1 MRKAYRPDKMKPFA
15 ALRAMRRFQ
24 KAQLP
29 FLETLEDLAV
39 VTEIG
44 FHQEQGAPISL
55 KQLFLAKIGSAAT
68 VQRRL
73 ARLKKLGVVQQL
85 RRDDDRRMAHLTI
98 NPALSPVVRRYAA
111 VIRRHS
117 R

>member
-1 MRKAYRPDKMKPFA
+1 MKPFA
-15 ALRAMRRFQ
+15 ALRAMHRFQ

-29 FLETLEDLAV
+29 FLETLEDFAV
-39 VTEIG
+39 LTEIG
-44 FHQEQGAPISL
+44 FHQEQGTPISL
-55 KQLFLAKIGSAAT
+55 KQLFLAEIGAAAT

-73 ARLKKLGVVQQL
+73 TRLKKLGVVRQL

-111 VIRRHS
+111 VIRRYS

>member
-1 MRKAYRPDKMKPFA
+1 MKPFA

-39 VTEIG
+39 LTEIG
-44 FHQEQGAPISL
+44 FHQEQGTPISL
-55 KQLFLAKIGSAAT
+55 KQLFLAEIGAAAT

-73 ARLKKLGVVQQL
+73 ARLKRLGVVQQL

-111 VIRRHS
+111 VIRKHS

>member
-1 MRKAYRPDKMKPFA
+1 MKPFA

-24 KAQLP
+24 QAQLP
-29 FLETLEDLAV
+29 FVETLEDFAV
-39 VTEIG
+39 LTEIG
-44 FHQEQGAPISL
+44 FHQEQGTPISL
-55 KQLFLAKIGSAAT
+55 KQLFLAEIGAAAT

-85 RRDDDRRMAHLTI
+85 RRRDDRRMAHLTI
-98 NPALSPVVRRYAA
+98 NPALTPVVKRYAA
-111 VIRRHS
+111 VMRRQL

>member
-1 MRKAYRPDKMKPFA
+1 MKPFA

-39 VTEIG
+39 LTEIG

-55 KQLFLAKIGSAAT
+55 KQLFLAEIGAAAT

-73 ARLKKLGVVQQL
+73 ARLKRLGVVQQM

-98 NPALSPVVRRYAA
+98 NPALSTVVKRYAA
-111 VIRRHS
+111 VIRKHS

>member
-1 MRKAYRPDKMKPFA
+1 MQKAYRPDKMKPFA

-29 FLETLEDLAV
+29 FLETLEDVAV
-39 VTEIG
+39 LTEIG

-55 KQLFLAKIGSAAT
+55 KQLFLADIGAAAT

-73 ARLKKLGVVQQL
+73 AQLKRLGVVQQL
-85 RRDDDRRMAHLTI
+85 RRKNNRRITHLTI
-98 NPALSPVVRRYAA
+98 APALSPVVRRYAA
-111 VIRRHS
+111 VIR
-117 R
+117 